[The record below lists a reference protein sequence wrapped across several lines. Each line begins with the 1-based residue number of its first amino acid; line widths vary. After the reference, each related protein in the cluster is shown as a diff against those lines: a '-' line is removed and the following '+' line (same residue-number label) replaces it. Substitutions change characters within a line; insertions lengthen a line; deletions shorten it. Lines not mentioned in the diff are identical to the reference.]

1 MKIIKLLTQIPVN
14 ASLIIWLLTQIPIS
28 TSGTIWFSTH
38 NRLSLY

>member
-28 TSGTIWFSTH
+28 TSETI
-38 NRLSLY
+38 

>member
-28 TSGTIWFSTH
+28 TSGTI
-38 NRLSLY
+38 